1 MTKEKD
7 IELPKMF
14 DENPELKKK
23 LIEHLRKL
31 PLAEKQRDVRLV
43 QKFLEGEITWAE
55 VKDVPKRLLKEIA
68 KIAYLKFKQQD
79 FKKAE
84 ILFKGL
90 ALLDHLNWYYRA
102 ALGAVFQKQGL
113 FEQAIE
119 EYDMAL
125 RLKADEAT
133 SLLNRGQCFLKF
145 KDFDA
150 ALQDFDAVLKL
161 PLDKNSP
168 WRKRAQT
175 LSQAVLMTKGKSK

>member
-1 MTKEKD
+1 
-7 IELPKMF
+7 MF

-23 LIEHLRKL
+23 LIEHLQKL
-31 PLAEKQRDVRLV
+31 PEEEKKRDVHLV

-55 VKDVPKRLLKEIA
+55 VKNIPKKLLKEIA

-102 ALGAVFQKQGL
+102 ALGAVFQKRGL

-119 EYDMAL
+119 EYDVAL
-125 RLKADEAT
+125 RLKPQEVT
-133 SLLNRGQCFLKF
+133 SLLNRGQCFVRL

-150 ALQDFDAVLKL
+150 ALQDFNAILKS
-161 PLDKNSP
+161 PLEENSP
-168 WRKRAQT
+168 WRKRART
-175 LSQAVLMTKGKSK
+175 LSQAILTTKGQTE